1 MFKSVLFGSKMV
13 SKFLIICVIS
23 VIYIGYVAVGENVQP
38 KKDGY
43 DSKYDNID
51 LDELLKN
58 DRLRKNYVKCLLN
71 QGPCTPDA
79 QELKSKSKSN
89 RSPFKL
95 IHESIST
102 LKDFLVRLTSR
113 RDRHQLLK
121 MHREAK
127 EWFRKSNAFLA

>member
-1 MFKSVLFGSKMV
+1 MV
-13 SKFLIICVIS
+13 SKLIVFFVIS
-23 VIYIGYVAVGENVQP
+23 ALYIGCTAAEEQQP
-38 KKDGY
+38 AKPIKDGY
-43 DSKYDNID
+43 DTKYDNID
-51 LDELLKN
+51 LDELLKS

-79 QELKSKSKSN
+79 QELKSNSKSN

-95 IHESIST
+95 ITESISS

-127 EWFRKSNAFLA
+127 EWLRKSNTLSH